1 MRDMISEKLFYRDVY
16 SNLSEMQGKRG
27 RKREGKRDSNYDV
40 TIAGVLGRT
49 HLHVIRIRNRA
60 VSRTLRG
67 IEHSYFSKRFHN
79 AEKAGKYT
87 IART

>member
-1 MRDMISEKLFYRDVY
+1 MIFEKFFYEDVY
-16 SNLSEMQGKRG
+16 SNLFETQGKRG
-27 RKREGKRDSNYDV
+27 RKRKGKRDSNYDV
-40 TIAGVLGRT
+40 TIVGVLGRT
-49 HLHVIRIRNRA
+49 HLHVIRMRNRV

-67 IEHSYFSKRFHN
+67 IEPSYFSKRFHN